1 MQTIYTT
8 IHKIAGRMYNLALLI
23 PLDWKYIIALITII
37 SNIQVVEADIPLGFP
52 VVKAWVHVAL
62 HLMKQVQI
70 VHQLVK
76 DIATTTLQKTPQS
89 PFL

>member
-1 MQTIYTT
+1 M
-8 IHKIAGRMYNLALLI
+8 GRMYSLAQRI
-23 PLDWKYIIALITII
+23 PLDWKNIIALITII
-37 SNIQVVEADIPLGFP
+37 SDIQVVEANVPLGFL

-76 DIATTTLQKTPQS
+76 DIATTTLQRT
-89 PFL
+89 